1 MVMVIVI
8 PGSTSNASNC
18 TPPRENTL
26 TTHHC
31 LAGRFVF
38 RQECNTVVV
47 SDGQLLGA
55 GAGGAIGSY
64 AFTELI
70 KLPKEITSTMHVLFI
85 TPVTILL
92 LFYVLSCF

>member
-1 MVMVIVI
+1 MVIVI

-26 TTHHC
+26 STHHC

-47 SDGQLLGA
+47 GYAHGQLLEA

-70 KLPKEITSTMHVLFI
+70 KLPKEITSTKHV